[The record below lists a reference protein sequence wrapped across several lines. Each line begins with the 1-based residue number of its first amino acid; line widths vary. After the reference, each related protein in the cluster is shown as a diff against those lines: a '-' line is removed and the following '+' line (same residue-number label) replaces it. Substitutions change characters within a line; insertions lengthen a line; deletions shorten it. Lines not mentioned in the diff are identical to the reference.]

1 MMMMMML
8 LMLLPDHPMVM
19 SFLVLVQQT
28 GNFGETD
35 LAEFFSLGTGGFALI
50 LLAISLIAYSRARV
64 NRFLFVSVAFAL
76 FAVKSLIQ
84 QIDLIFPN
92 LDVGTTVST
101 ILVFLDF
108 LILLLIFLAVVK
120 K

>member
-1 MMMMMML
+1 MTPVVVFL
-8 LMLLPDHPMVM
+8 LL
-19 SFLVLVQQT
+19 LVQQG

-35 LAEFFSLGTGGFALI
+35 LAEIFSIGTGVFALI

-64 NRFLFVSVAFAL
+64 NRFLFVSAAFAL
-76 FAVKSLIQ
+76 FAVKTLIQ

-92 LDVGTTVST
+92 LDVGFTVST
-101 ILVFLDF
+101 ILVFLD
-108 LILLLIFLAVVK
+108 LLVLLLFFLAVVK